1 MFKTIG
7 LMIVPPIILVIVAT
21 IIFVKVLSRG
31 EQKYD
36 VFMVEGNELVIL
48 AGIPVRYRINDIETV
63 TFSNVLGKYGSFV
76 GIMKIKKKD
85 GIFGRSFRFDAS
97 AYHKKFVLSSTQEE
111 IDLATENLMEQL
123 RSYGVDCKKDWIYQ
137 W

>member
-36 VFMVEGNELVIL
+36 VFMVEGNELVVL
-48 AGIPVRYRINDIETV
+48 AGIPVRYKINDIETV

-76 GIMKIKKKD
+76 GIMKIKKKRVFLVEAL
-85 GIFGRSFRFDAS
+85 GLMRVLTIKSLYLAV
-97 AYHKKFVLSSTQEE
+97 HKK
-111 IDLATENLMEQL
+111 
-123 RSYGVDCKKDWIYQ
+123 R
-137 W
+137 

>member
-1 MFKTIG
+1 MFETIG
-7 LMIVPPIILVIVAT
+7 LMIVPSIILVIVAT

-36 VFMVEGNELVIL
+36 VFMIEGNELVVL

-76 GIMKIKKKD
+76 GIMKIND
-85 GIFGRSFRFDAS
+85 NGSISLTNLVTIVLTIVFSSF
-97 AYHKKFVLSSTQEE
+97 
-111 IDLATENLMEQL
+111 ENLPHDLETVL
-123 RSYGVDCKKDWIYQ
+123 TI
-137 W
+137 